1 METAAN
7 KQLMHSECVTRADA
21 AFVTGNGP
29 SHLRENPTPDQ
40 PSCCAKQQVSR
51 AAAAAP
57 PIGWLHSSHPE
68 STFGCIM
75 DKQRFD
81 PELSRRIKDLI
92 AYRGGGYNEDLV
104 EDIVENALKLLKDV
118 EHRGDVRVIQ
128 TALRELRY
136 SFKLFAPFANVRKVT
151 IFGSARTLPSKIE
164 YRQAVDF
171 ARKMASEDFMVI
183 TGAGPGIMCAGH
195 EGAGQERSFGVNIR
209 LPWEQSANAIILK
222 DKKLIT
228 FKYFFTRKL
237 IFIRHSDAIAL
248 FPGGFGTLDE
258 CYEALT
264 LMQTGKSQIMP
275 LVLIDRP
282 GGTYWRTWDKN
293 VREHLLR
300 NKLISA
306 EDLYLYQITDDTD
319 QAVRWI
325 TRFYRNFHSMRFVKE
340 LLVIRLKYAPSAS
353 AIQSLNQDFADIIG
367 GVTIHATEPTTDER
381 EDNDFVELP
390 RLAFQFDRKSYGRL
404 RQMIDVLNSY

>member
-1 METAAN
+1 MPGTARPNSGKADWRL
-7 KQLMHSECVTRADA
+7 QLRDLE
-21 AFVTGNGP
+21 
-29 SHLRENPTPDQ
+29 
-40 PSCCAKQQVSR
+40 
-51 AAAAAP
+51 
-57 PIGWLHSSHPE
+57 SS
-68 STFGCIM
+68 FGRIM
-75 DKQRFD
+75 DKLRVD
-81 PELSRRIKDLI
+81 AGLSRQIRDLI
-92 AYRGGGYNEDLV
+92 TLRGGGYNEDLV
-104 EDIVENALKLLKDV
+104 EDIIENALKLLKDV

-151 IFGSARTLPSKIE
+151 IFGSARTLPRKFE

-171 ARKMASEDFMVI
+171 ARKMAAEHFMVI

-209 LPWEQSANAIILK
+209 LPWEQSANAVMLK

-275 LVLIDRP
+275 LVLVDRP

-300 NKLISA
+300 NQLISA
-306 EDLYLYQITDDTD
+306 EDLHLYQITDDTD

-340 LLVIRLKYAPSAS
+340 LLVIRLKNAPSAS
-353 AIQSLNQDFADIIG
+353 ALQSLSQDFADIILG
-367 GVTIHATEPTTDER
+367 GEVHPIEATPDEC

-390 RLAFQFDRKSYGRL
+390 RIAFQFDRKSYGRL